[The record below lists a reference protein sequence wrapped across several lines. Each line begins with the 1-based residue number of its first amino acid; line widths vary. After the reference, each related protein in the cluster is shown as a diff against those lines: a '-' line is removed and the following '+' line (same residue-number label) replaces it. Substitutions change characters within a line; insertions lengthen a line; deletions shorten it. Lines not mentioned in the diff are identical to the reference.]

1 MEVFDRARLRDA
13 RKRGAALPDTGLAA
27 EAEARLLD
35 RLDDVRRRFGRA
47 LVLTP
52 RPGALPAALAAR
64 GVGTVVE
71 LALDRPRPG
80 TALADEQLLPVAAG
94 SVDLVLAPFCLHW
107 TNDLPG
113 TLLQV
118 RRALAPDGLFLANMA
133 GLGTLAELREAF
145 LSAEAEITGGVRPR
159 ISPFADLRDAAGLL
173 QRAGFALPVADA
185 DRLTLSYADPW
196 RLLAELRAA
205 GETNA
210 TLARPR
216 MALRRDVLFAAL
228 ARLPRDAAGRV
239 PISLVLLT
247 LTGWAPA
254 PTQQQALRPGSAA
267 LRLADALGAEERGTG
282 EAAPA
287 ALGGVPPAAA
297 CPPAPGGAKP
307 AGRGR
312 GRPDEP
318 A

>member
-1 MEVFDRARLRDA
+1 MPAE
-13 RKRGAALPDTGLAA
+13 GLAA
-27 EAEARLLD
+27 PAQRRAGLAE
-35 RLDDVRRRFGRA
+35 
-47 LVLTP
+47 
-52 RPGALPAALAAR
+52 RPGQRA
-64 GVGTVVE
+64 
-71 LALDRPRPG
+71 
-80 TALADEQLLPVAAG
+80 VAPG
-94 SVDLVLAPFCLHW
+94 SVELVLAPFCLHW

-113 TLLQV
+113 TLLQA

-133 GLGTLAELREAF
+133 GLGTLAELREAL

-185 DRLTLSYADPW
+185 DRLTLLYADPW

-210 TLARPR
+210 VLARAR
-216 MALRRDVLFAAL
+216 MPLRRDVLFAAL

-239 PISLVLLT
+239 PASLVLLT

-254 PTQQQALRPGSAA
+254 PGQQQPLRPGSAA
-267 LRLADALGAEERGTG
+267 ARLADALGTAEHQAG
-282 EAAPA
+282 EAAP
-287 ALGGVPPAAA
+287 PATHPGA
-297 CPPAPGGAKP
+297 CPPAPGRATP
-307 AGRGR
+307 TGRGSE
-312 GRPDEP
+312 GHDEP